1 MRNKT
6 FKKARKAKGKWSL
19 PFIKKKEE
27 TAVVVYKEPSKPST
41 RVLKRK
47 PKSSK
52 AIEVRPPDRFQYT
65 IFSSSGSPSPEYKT
79 SVTTNEKEKRKK
91 RAGEILGQKALLRRR
106 KAELAE
112 RKRQA
117 ELEKLRKRTEVI
129 AARRDLL
136 RTSKQ
141 MRKERIEAAKLHPGV
156 YAANKAANRGGYIT
170 GKVVGSVMTG
180 LAGGKKKPKKRKVTT
195 WW

>member
-27 TAVVVYKEPSKPST
+27 TALVVYKEPSKPST

-91 RAGEILGQKALLRRR
+91 TPSDIAFQKYLKKDREE
-106 KAELAE
+106 KIKE
-112 RKRQA
+112 RKRLA

-141 MRKERIEAAKLHPGV
+141 MRKERILASRYHPATYV
-156 YAANKAANRGGYIT
+156 T
-170 GKVVGSVMTG
+170 GKVVGKTVSGIMNKLTETP
-180 LAGGKKKPKKRKVTT
+180 KKPKKRKVTT